1 MMPSS
6 ARVAALC
13 MLAVVA
19 CSRASRTG
27 AVTSSMPRPH
37 GSPRN
42 GLEVIGWMRFEHPS
56 RALRTL
62 AFTVTSVRGADT
74 STQSG
79 YALLPGR
86 LRFDTPADS
95 RPTTL
100 VRVRHQTALFQSGKR
115 VATASAVDLRALL
128 TFDVFAQAVDTTIMW
143 LDSAQIRF
151 GLARQDRFDGRRAW
165 VVGAV
170 DGDSTSEQ
178 FWVDADR
185 WRLLRVIQRDPQARV
200 VSDVRFVEYTELL
213 DTPVPT
219 RIEVWRDGRLYEK
232 QTLSDFVV
240 NPKLSSRAFDL
251 SRWRTIGRIAPQ
263 TK

>member
-13 MLAVVA
+13 MLAMVA

-27 AVTSSMPRPH
+27 DVPAMPRPR

-86 LRFDTPADS
+86 LRFDTPAES

-100 VRVRHQTALFQSGKR
+100 VRVRHQTTLFRSGKR
-115 VATASAVDLRALL
+115 VASASAVDLRSLL
-128 TFDVFAQAVDTTIMW
+128 TFDVFAQGVDTTIMW
-143 LDSAQIRF
+143 LDSARIRF

-165 VVGAV
+165 VVGAA

-185 WRLLRVIQRDPQARV
+185 WRLLRVIQRDPQARNV
-200 VSDVRFVEYTELL
+200 LSDVRFVQYTELL
-213 DTPVPT
+213 ETPVPT
-219 RIEVWRDGRLYEK
+219 RIEVWRNGSLYEE

-251 SRWRTIGRIAPQ
+251 SRWRSVGRVALPSR
-263 TK
+263 